1 MRRFRVP
8 ESASGTREPQ
18 GACLTPYEYRRMS
31 SEIEKGQRRM
41 AGLTKII
48 KIFEFVSVFCLF
60 LISGVIMAQ
69 ILLRNLFSIGF
80 PWADE
85 LSQFLHIM
93 LIFLTV
99 PILYRE
105 RSLFKIDL
113 LADRLPGVVQFVLRL
128 ISVSACIGFSIFFM
142 VSYTEF
148 MRGSWNV
155 PSPSLRL
162 PNILFFGSIF
172 LGIAGLLIM
181 SVERLIDEIG
191 SRREK

>member
-1 MRRFRVP
+1 
-8 ESASGTREPQ
+8 
-18 GACLTPYEYRRMS
+18 MS

-41 AGLTKII
+41 TGLKKII
-48 KIFEFVSVFCLF
+48 KILEFVSVFCLI
-60 LISGVIMAQ
+60 LISVVIMVQ

-105 RSLFKIDL
+105 RSLFKIEL
-113 LADRLPGVVQFVLRL
+113 FADRLPGVVQFVLRL

-142 VSYTEF
+142 VSFTEF